1 MHRPTFQF
9 MSRQF
14 YRIFLSMT
22 FLFFINLFQRPC
34 SQRFSKNRKP
44 LALFIERCW
53 SYLDIDFSPN
63 RFLSSISRYPCEC
76 GDIHVPDTVKTFKS
90 TGLSES
96 RLSRQRNKYKRI
108 YVQHIFMNIYSE
120 H

>member
-96 RLSRQRNKYKRI
+96 RLSRQRNKYKKDI
-108 YVQHIFMNIYSE
+108 CSTHLYEYI
-120 H
+120 